1 MKSKK
6 FIVESSL
13 CFDSKYSL
21 AYLVNEGGKWG
32 RATNSK
38 RSKIEKTVL
47 VETLKNAVEGV
58 KERFRKTD

>member
-1 MKSKK
+1 M
-6 FIVESSL
+6 
-13 CFDSKYSL
+13 
-21 AYLVNEGGKWG
+21 NEGEKWG
-32 RATNSK
+32 RVTNSK

>member
-1 MKSKK
+1 MNSKK
-6 FIVESSL
+6 FIVESSIY
-13 CFDSKYSL
+13 FDSKCSL
-21 AYLVNEGGKWG
+21 AYLVNEGGEWG

-47 VETLKNAVEGV
+47 VETLKNAVEEV